1 MGYIGV
7 MIIAQH
13 TFINAYFQADP
24 FGKGIFLALFFLSL
38 ISWFFILHKIWIFRE
53 VKKCSALFQILI
65 DKHRESILNFSS
77 EQLPKIAYKD
87 IPHPYAHIYLTL
99 KNKTVEILSKN
110 NRHADAIN
118 YLSHNDVDLINAHL
132 NSTIIRQKEN
142 LEKNLFILSTTITLA
157 PFLGLLGTVWGIL
170 ITFSE
175 LQNGGS
181 ASSNT
186 VILGGLSTALT
197 TTVLGLLVAIPSLI
211 AYSYL
216 KNFSRRF
223 TSEMVDFSHE
233 ILSTI
238 EMQYRKVD
246 VK

>member
-1 MGYIGV
+1 

-24 FGKGIFLALFFLSL
+24 FGKGIFLGLFFLSL
-38 ISWFFILHKIWIFRE
+38 ISWFFILHKMWIFKE
-53 VKKCSALFQILI
+53 VKNCSSLFQALI
-65 DKHRESILNFSS
+65 EKHRDSILNLSH
-77 EQLPKIAYKD
+77 EQLPKIAHRD
-87 IPHPYAHIYLTL
+87 IPHPYAHLYLTL

-118 YLSHNDVDLINAHL
+118 YLSHHDIELINAHL
-132 NSTIIRQKEN
+132 HSTIIRQKEN

-175 LQNGGS
+175 LQNGGT

-186 VILGGLSTALT
+186 VILGGLSTALA
-197 TTVLGLLVAIPSLI
+197 TTVIGLLVAIPSLI

-216 KNFSRRF
+216 KNFSRRY

-233 ILSTI
+233 MLSTI

-246 VK
+246 IK

>member
-1 MGYIGV
+1 

-24 FGKGIFLALFFLSL
+24 FGKGIFLALFLLSL

-53 VKKCSALFQILI
+53 VKKYSSLFQTLV
-65 DKHRESILNFSS
+65 DKHRESLLNLSGDH
-77 EQLPKIAYKD
+77 LPKIVHRD

-110 NRHADAIN
+110 NRHADAVN
-118 YLSHNDVDLINAHL
+118 YLSHNDVELINSHL
-132 NSTIIRQKEN
+132 HSTIIRQKEN

-216 KNFSRRF
+216 KNFSRRY
-223 TSEMVDFSHE
+223 TSEMVDFSHA